1 MTDRFPLRQDAG
13 GAAGPSSVALVAM
26 DCERLMTRVMAAC
39 ALSLLVAGLTGCTQ
53 QTPAPGTAAPSR
65 RSVGVP
71 ARYTLRVGA
80 YWRVNPPAGGA
91 TRFDTSALVFRG
103 DGALL
108 TVNDRGAEVYRIA
121 PRANNEPEAD
131 LVFCPEYFTQ
141 ARLAKYA
148 SEKKGRYDAE
158 GLAMDESGRL
168 YLCEESNRW
177 VLRCDPKDGSV
188 ERLPIDWA
196 PVDKYFSKTDSNAS
210 FEGVAAGAGR
220 IYVANERQ
228 VGRIIVVDAGTCKVV
243 DHFSAK
249 PIGVTAP
256 DIHYTDLCWFRGALY
271 ALLRESRVVLKIDPA
286 THRTLAQYDYSGI
299 EGDPAHAY
307 KSIYPTGNMEGLAVD
322 DESIWL
328 VTDNNGQGRVR
339 EPKDI
344 RPTLFRCPRP
354 DR

>member
-1 MTDRFPLRQDAG
+1 MMTRALAACGLALLTAGLAGCSHTPGQPPAPTPSHGTGTQTTLG
-13 GAAGPSSVALVAM
+13 GAGVAA
-26 DCERLMTRVMAAC
+26 
-39 ALSLLVAGLTGCTQ
+39 
-53 QTPAPGTAAPSR
+53 SR
-65 RSVGVP
+65 RAPVAP
-71 ARYTLRVGA
+71 ARYSLRVGS

-91 TRFDTSALVFRG
+91 TRFDTSALVLRA
-103 DGALL
+103 DGAML
-108 TVNDRGAEVYRIA
+108 TVNDRGPEVFRLML
-121 PRANNEPEAD
+121 RTNNEPEAD

-196 PVDKYFSKTDSNAS
+196 RVAKYFSPTDSNAS
-210 FEGVAAGAGR
+210 FEGIAAGGGR

-228 VGRIIVVDAGTCKVV
+228 VGRIIVVDAATFKVV

-249 PIGVTAP
+249 PIGVTAR
-256 DIHYTDLCWFRGALY
+256 DIHYTDLCYFRGALY
-271 ALLRESRVVLKIDPA
+271 ALLRESRTVLKVDPA
-286 THRTLAQYDYSGI
+286 THRTLAQYDYGNI
-299 EGDPAHAY
+299 ENDPAHAY
-307 KSIYPTGNMEGLAVD
+307 KSIYPTGTMEGLAVD
-322 DESIWL
+322 DESMWL
-328 VTDNNGQGRVR
+328 ITDNNGQGRVR
-339 EPKDI
+339 EPKDT